1 MTLPNWAGHFVGGS
15 MAAILVVAAAA
26 NPEAVPDHDFRP
38 ALAKLADLGL
48 PDLSG
53 AVWSRNPSARG
64 DYDYQLAEAG
74 IRINGIWK
82 LAGEPLTLL
91 DAGAVESREWT
102 GQEDQPA
109 YQGGGLMG
117 VLRRLGSGHR
127 KPAANP
133 ADRFPA
139 ADLAAEVDGIVKALG
154 NPEKSR
160 QLNQSLEYS
169 RAVSRS
175 ASCCCSPHKSTP
187 PAKRTPPTGSPTPC
201 STPSPTANPSSTPRS
216 RKSPPAATKPS
227 PERFFEDYDWAAY
240 HKATAEL
247 VETFPRGWDGTLGLA
262 ILLPLLEKRS
272 SGEPPPAISLP
283 DVTLDP
289 DALRQL
295 ERLLERPAE
304 EVLRRVPTNRPR
316 ASTRRCSRATDWS
329 SLPAEVRSQIR
340 ASFGED
346 GSRGIAPQPHSG
358 SPPRP
363 AIRHRTPTPSPR
375 SATPAWTASSRWPP
389 PSATTPSPATGT
401 AMDTE
406 AAASPSAAGMTP
418 PRPPAAPT
426 IDRPP
431 RHPRRTGPRS
441 HSSTLPTRDSGF
453 SDSSGAEDIR
463 EQAVEFWREHRNK
476 PPARTGL
483 GDHERG
489 QR

>member
-15 MAAILVVAAAA
+15 MAAILVVAAGA

-53 AVWSRNPSARG
+53 AVWSKNPSARG

-74 IRINGIWK
+74 IRISGIWK

-91 DAGAVESREWT
+91 DAGAIESREWT
-102 GQEDQPA
+102 AQEDRTA

-117 VLRRLGSGHR
+117 ALRRLGSRNR

-139 ADLAAEVDGIVKALG
+139 ADLAAEVDGIVKALS
-154 NPEKSR
+154 NPDKSR
-160 QLNQSLEYS
+160 QLNQLLEYS
-169 RAVSRS
+169 GGGSLGKLLLFAAQIHAAGQADTANRLANTLFHAVPDRESILDAAVSQI
-175 ASCCCSPHKSTP
+175 AS
-187 PAKRTPPTGSPTPC
+187 
-201 STPSPTANPSSTPRS
+201 S
-216 RKSPPAATKPS
+216 RYQTIAQH
-227 PERFFEDYDWAAY
+227 FFEDYDWAAY

-304 EVLRRVPTNRPR
+304 NPSAGPDQPPEGFDPAMLGG
-316 ASTRRCSRATDWS
+316 TDWS

-340 ASFGED
+340 ASFGETD
-346 GSRGIAPQPHSG
+346 PTGNRTPPHSG

-426 IDRPP
+426 IGSTAPPPAANWPSISFVRPCRPGTPVSLIRPAP
-431 RHPRRTGPRS
+431 RISASRRS
-441 HSSTLPTRDSGF
+441 
-453 SDSSGAEDIR
+453 SSG
-463 EQAVEFWREHRNK
+463 RNTATSH
-476 PPARTGL
+476 PSNWPR
-483 GDHERG
+483 
-489 QR
+489 